1 MIRLKRLAEKV
12 NGRLVGESNTAITGI
27 AGIKEAKK
35 GEITFLSNVSFQ
47 KYLRDTKASAII
59 VGEDIDIEPRSNLN
73 LIIVKNPSLAYALVA
88 ELFNA
93 RVQNTGERSRL
104 AFIAKGARI
113 SKSASIAPFAHIED
127 GVFIEKNV
135 TIFPFVY
142 IGKNSKIG
150 SGTQIFSN
158 VTIYDGVKIGK
169 NVIIHSGTVIGSDG
183 FAYIWDGSKHV
194 KIPQLG
200 TVEIEDDVEIGANVT
215 IDGLHL
221 KKP

>member
-1 MIRLKRLAEKV
+1 MRLWQ
-12 NGRLVGESNTAITGI
+12 S
-27 AGIKEAKK
+27 
-35 GEITFLSNVSFQ
+35 FLTPGY
-47 KYLRDTKASAII
+47 K
-59 VGEDIDIEPRSNLN
+59 
-73 LIIVKNPSLAYALVA
+73 
-88 ELFNA
+88 
-93 RVQNTGERSRL
+93 NTGERSRL